1 MERWNDGTW
10 VWRRA
15 WMGVVVLSIIPSF
28 HLSAQDYRAQAIRI
42 LRTVPLIDG
51 HNDIP
56 DAVRERGGVDS
67 VNFAVSQPR
76 LMSDVPRLRAGHVS
90 GQFWAAY
97 VPVTTMDSG
106 QHAAVYALEQIDLVR
121 RLCARNSRS
130 MAMAYTAA
138 DVQRNFAAGKV
149 SCLIGIEGG
158 HAIENSLGA
167 LRMFA
172 ELGTRYMTLT
182 HWRSLD
188 WATASTDTARRGL
201 SPFGKQV
208 VLEMNRLGMLVDLSH
223 VNDQTMSDALHTSR
237 APVIFS
243 HSSARALT
251 NHPRDVPDSILKL
264 VAANRGVV
272 MVNFNPGFV
281 SEAVRVY
288 GDTVSARL
296 DRLRAAGADSAT
308 RADSLTEW
316 TKAGP
321 HATLAQVADHIEH
334 IRQVAGIDCVGL
346 GSDFDGITEVPVG
359 LEDVSKFPDLIAE
372 LLRRGWT
379 EADVRKVAGLNTLRV
394 MREAERISRQMK
406 QVGAQHAAPLP

>member
-1 MERWNDGTW
+1 MQRWNDGRW
-10 VWRRA
+10 AWRVVSV
-15 WMGVVVLSIIPSF
+15 MMVVLSIIPSF

-56 DAVRERGGVDS
+56 DAIRERGGLDS
-67 VNFAVSQPR
+67 VNLAVSQPKLMTDIAR
-76 LMSDVPRLRAGHVS
+76 LHRGAVGA
-90 GQFWAAY
+90 QFWAAY
-97 VPVTTMDSG
+97 VPSTTMDSG
-106 QHAAVYALEQIDLVR
+106 SHPAVYALEQIDLIR
-121 RLCARNSRS
+121 RLCASNARS

-138 DVQRNFAAGKV
+138 DVQRNFAAGKI

-167 LRMFA
+167 LRMFSN
-172 ELGTRYMTLT
+172 LGTRYMTLT
-182 HWRSLD
+182 HWRSLE

-201 SPFGKQV
+201 SPFGKRV
-208 VLEMNRLGMLVDLSH
+208 VLEMNRVGMLVDLSH
-223 VNDQTMSDALHTSR
+223 VNDQTMSDALHTSQ

-251 NHPRDVPDSILKL
+251 NHARNVPDSILKL

-288 GDTVSARL
+288 GDSVTARL
-296 DRLRAAGADSAT
+296 DVLRAAGADSAT
-308 RADSLTEW
+308 RADSM
-316 TKAGP
+316 KAWDARAP

-334 IRQVAGIDCVGL
+334 IRQVCGVDCVGV

-359 LEDVSKFPDLIAE
+359 LEDVSKLPDLLAE

-379 EADVRKVAGLNTLRV
+379 EAEVKKVAGLNTLRV
-394 MREAERISRQMK
+394 MRDAERVAVEMRRP
-406 QVGAQHAAPLP
+406 HR

>member
-1 MERWNDGTW
+1 MMNWT
-10 VWRRA
+10 VRRFSGWA
-15 WMGVVVLSIIPSF
+15 VRMLGVGLFLATEPPNR
-28 HLSAQDYRAQAIRI
+28 LTAQVDYRAQALRI
-42 LRTVPLIDG
+42 LHTVPLIDG

-56 DAVRERGGVDS
+56 DAIRERGGLDS
-67 VNFAVSQPR
+67 VNFAVNQPK
-76 LMSDVPRLRAGHVS
+76 LMTDVPRLRSGAVG

-130 MAMAYTAA
+130 MAMAFTAA
-138 DVQRNFAAGKV
+138 DVQRNFTAGKV

-167 LRMFA
+167 LRMFSA
-172 ELGTRYMTLT
+172 LGTRYMTLT

-243 HSSARALT
+243 HSSARALA
-251 NHPRDVPDSILKL
+251 NHARNVPDSILKL
-264 VAANRGVV
+264 VAVNRGVV

-281 SEAVRVY
+281 SEAVRIW
-288 GDTVSARL
+288 GDTVTARL
-296 DRLRAAGADSAT
+296 DRLRAAGADSTT
-308 RADSLTEW
+308 RADSL
-316 TKAGP
+316 KAWDAAAP

-334 IRQVAGIDCVGL
+334 IRQVCGIDCVGL

-372 LLRRGWT
+372 LLRRGWAET
-379 EADVRKVAGLNTLRV
+379 DVKKLAGVNTLRV
-394 MREAERISRQMK
+394 MREAERVAVAMRSPPRR
-406 QVGAQHAAPLP
+406 

>member
-1 MERWNDGTW
+1 MNWAVGRFG
-10 VWRRA
+10 
-15 WMGVVVLSIIPSF
+15 G
-28 HLSAQDYRAQAIRI
+28 SAVGMLGIFILLTAQPPNRLTAQAVPASLRARAISI
-42 LRTVPLIDG
+42 LKTVPLIDG

-56 DAVRERGGVDS
+56 DAIRERGGVDS
-67 VNFAVSQPR
+67 VNFAVSQSK
-76 LMSDVPRLRAGHVS
+76 LMSDVPRLRAGHVA

-106 QHAAVYALEQIDLVR
+106 SHPAVYALEQIDLVR

-130 MAMAYTAA
+130 MAMAYTAD

-167 LRMFA
+167 LRMFSQ
-172 ELGTRYMTLT
+172 LGTRYMTLT

-223 VNDQTMSDALHTSR
+223 VNDQTMSDALHTTR
-237 APVIFS
+237 APAIFS
-243 HSSARALT
+243 HSSARTLA
-251 NHPRDVPDSILKL
+251 NHARNVPDSILKL
-264 VAANRGVV
+264 VAVNRGVV

-281 SEAVRVY
+281 SEAVRVSD
-288 GDTVSARL
+288 DTVNARL
-296 DRLRAAGADSAT
+296 DRLRAAEADSAK
-308 RADSLTEW
+308 RADSL
-316 TKAGP
+316 KAWSATGP
-321 HATLAQVADHIEH
+321 HATLAQVADQVEY
-334 IRQVAGIDCVGL
+334 IRRIAGVDCVGL
-346 GSDFDGITEVPVG
+346 GSDFAGITEVPVG
-359 LEDVSKFPDLIAE
+359 LEDVSKFADLIAE

-379 EADVRKVAGLNTLRV
+379 EADVKKVAGLNTLRV
-394 MREAERISRQMK
+394 LRDAEMIAAEMRRQ
-406 QVGAQHAAPLP
+406 PRR

>member
-1 MERWNDGTW
+1 MEGWNAGTLRWLKVW
-10 VWRRA
+10 VLA
-15 WMGVVVLSIIPSF
+15 VFLSIVPSF
-28 HLSAQDYRAQAIRI
+28 RLSAQDYRAQALRI
-42 LRTVPLIDG
+42 LKTVPLIDG

-56 DAVRERGGVDS
+56 DAIRQRGGLDS
-67 VNFAVSQPR
+67 VDFAVSQPK
-76 LMSDVPRLRAGHVS
+76 LMTDLPRIRAGEMG

-106 QHAAVYALEQIDLVR
+106 PHPAVYALEQIDLVH
-121 RLCARNSRS
+121 RLCAKYSTS
-130 MAMAYTAA
+130 MAMAYTVA
-138 DVQRNFAAGKV
+138 DVQRNFAAGKF

-158 HAIENSLGA
+158 HAIENSLGS
-167 LRMFA
+167 LRMFYR
-172 ELGTRYMTLT
+172 LGVRYITLT

-188 WATASTDTARRGL
+188 WAVASTDTARRGL

-223 VNDQTMSDALHTSR
+223 VNDMTMYDALHTSR

-251 NHPRDVPDSILKL
+251 NHARDVPDSILKL
-264 VAANRGVV
+264 VPANGGVV

-281 SEAVRVY
+281 SEAVRAY
-288 GDTVSARL
+288 DDSLDAWARP
-296 DRLRAAGADSAT
+296 LRAAGADSAT
-308 RADSLTEW
+308 RADSM
-316 TKAGP
+316 KAWMARGP
-321 HATLAQVADHIEH
+321 KATVQQVADHIEH
-334 IRQVAGIDCVGL
+334 IRDVAGIDHVGL

-379 EADVRKVAGLNTLRV
+379 DPDIKKVAGLNCLRV
-394 MREAERISRQMK
+394 LRAAEG
-406 QVGAQHAAPLP
+406 VAARLRAGR

>member
-1 MERWNDGTW
+1 M
-10 VWRRA
+10 
-15 WMGVVVLSIIPSF
+15 
-28 HLSAQDYRAQAIRI
+28 SAQDYRAQALRI
-42 LRTVPLIDG
+42 LKTIPLIDG

-56 DAVRERGGVDS
+56 DAIRGLGGLDS
-67 VNFAVSQPR
+67 VSFAVRQPK
-76 LMSDVPRLRAGHVS
+76 LMTDIPRLRS
-90 GQFWAAY
+90 GAVGAQFWAAY

-106 QHAAVYALEQIDLVR
+106 THAAVYALEQIDLVQ

-138 DVQRNFAAGKV
+138 DIDRNFAAGKV

-167 LRMFA
+167 LRMFFR
-172 ELGTRYMTLT
+172 LGTRYMTLT

-188 WATASTDTARRGL
+188 WATASTDTSHRGL
-201 SPFGKQV
+201 SAFGREV

-223 VNDQTMSDALHTSR
+223 VNDQTMSDALHASR

-243 HSSARALT
+243 HSSARALS
-251 NHPRDVPDSILKL
+251 NHPRNVPDSILKL
-264 VAANRGVV
+264 VATNRGVV

-281 SEAVRVY
+281 SEVARAWE
-288 GDTVSARL
+288 DTMNARRDAL
-296 DRLRAAGADSAT
+296 QHAGADSAA
-308 RADSLTEW
+308 RADSAKAW
-316 TKAGP
+316 TAAGP
-321 HATLAQVADHIEH
+321 RATLAQVADHIEH
-334 IRQVAGIDCVGL
+334 IRQICGVDCVGI

-379 EADVRKVAGLNTLRV
+379 EADVKKVAGLNTLRV
-394 MREAERISRQMK
+394 MREAERVSREMRP
-406 QVGAQHAAPLP
+406 AR

>member
-1 MERWNDGTW
+1 M
-10 VWRRA
+10 VA
-15 WMGVVVLSIIPSF
+15 LLSLVPTVQ
-28 HLSAQDYRAQAIRI
+28 LSAQDYRAQALRI

-56 DAVRERGGVDS
+56 DAIRERGGVDS
-67 VNFAVSQPR
+67 VNFAVSQPK
-76 LMSDVPRLRAGHVS
+76 LMSDVPRLRAGHVA

-106 QHAAVYALEQIDLVR
+106 SHPAVYALEQIDLVH

-167 LRMFA
+167 LRMFYD
-172 ELGTRYMTLT
+172 LGTRYMTLT

-223 VNDQTMSDALHTSR
+223 VNDQTMSDALHASR

-288 GDTVSARL
+288 GDTVNARL
-296 DRLRAAGADSAT
+296 ERLRAAGADSAT
-308 RADSLTEW
+308 RADSLKAW
-316 TKAGP
+316 TAAGP
-321 HATLAQVADHIEH
+321 HATLAQVADHIEY

-359 LEDVSKFPDLIAE
+359 LEDVSRFPDLIAE
-372 LLRRGWT
+372 LLKRGWT
-379 EADVRKVAGLNTLRV
+379 ESAVQKVAGLNTLRV
-394 MREAERISRQMK
+394 MREAERVSREMRG
-406 QVGAQHAAPLP
+406 VTRAIR

>member
-1 MERWNDGTW
+1 MNWAVGTLGIGIFLTAQPLN
-10 VWRRA
+10 RLA
-15 WMGVVVLSIIPSF
+15 
-28 HLSAQDYRAQAIRI
+28 AQDYRAQAIRI

-67 VNFAVSQPR
+67 VNFAVNQPK
-76 LMSDVPRLRAGHVS
+76 LMSDVPRLRAGRVS

-208 VLEMNRLGMLVDLSH
+208 VLEMNRLGMMVDLSH

-308 RADSLTEW
+308 RADSLAAW

-372 LLRRGWT
+372 LLRRSWT
-379 EADVRKVAGLNTLRV
+379 EIDVKKVAGLNTLRV